1 MASFLPFFEE
11 TIKKLGLRL
20 SGAPPEA
27 PLRAAHLGFLTFR
40 LPQAEILMPAK
51 KLCDQE
57 LTWEQHVV
65 NQALIQRWRR
75 IEHVRSSV

>member
-11 TIKKLGLRL
+11 TIKKLGIRL
-20 SGAPPEA
+20 PGTPPEA
-27 PLRAAHLGFLTFR
+27 PLRAADLGFLTCR

-57 LTWEQHVV
+57 LT
-65 NQALIQRWRR
+65 
-75 IEHVRSSV
+75 